1 MFLKLRLM
9 LLISALLFSHQA
21 SAQWKKIYTSYTNDL
36 FGLHQVQGRAY
47 ACGQGSTVLKSNDSG
62 KSWSKLTLTIPT
74 NLKAIYFWDTL
85 TGIVTGENAR
95 IQKTINGGK
104 TWTQKYV
111 RTAAFA
117 FDMKFSGNTG
127 IAVGKDLLAVS
138 SNDAG
143 ETWTVDTTPLVRK
156 QLNCVSISPGGYC
169 WTVGD
174 SGFAFKKHVSEKK
187 WQQVY
192 LGTKINLTTV
202 NTIGDSTIIIAGGMQ
217 DTANVGKHFN
227 ILYYS
232 TDSGKSWLSTPVNE
246 MKTIYASHFQDGDTG
261 FLCGTNGIISKSYQP
276 LSKRGM
282 QLSGTATALNR
293 IHFLGNN
300 GLIIGDGG
308 LILRTT
314 NRGGRGL
321 SISILPKIQFQ
332 TYPNPSNGEFKI
344 SCQETIQKIWVTN
357 SLGQSVPFSFNNGTL
372 KLEDATS
379 GQYFLKIETVSGSLL
394 QTTISVFQ

>member
-1 MFLKLRLM
+1 MFLKLRY
-9 LLISALLFSHQA
+9 LLLTIVILFAHQA
-21 SAQWKKIYTSYTNDL
+21 SAQWKKIYTNYNNDL

-47 ACGQGSTVLKSNDSG
+47 VCGQGSAILKSNDSG

-95 IQKTINGGK
+95 IQKTTNGGK

-117 FDMKFSGNTG
+117 FDMKFSGNNG

-143 ETWTVDTTPLVRK
+143 ETWTVDTTPQVRK
-156 QLNCVSISPGGYC
+156 QLNCVSISKGGYC

-174 SGFAFKKHVSEKK
+174 SGFAFKKHISEKK

-202 NTIGDSTIIIAGGMQ
+202 NTIGDSIIIIAGGMQ

-232 TDSGKSWLSTPVNE
+232 IDSGKSWLSTTLSE
-246 MKTIYASHFQDGDTG
+246 MKTIYASYFQDGDTG

-276 LSKRGM
+276 LSTRGM
-282 QLSGTATALNR
+282 QLSGTATALNN
-293 IHFLGNN
+293 IYFSGNN

-321 SISILPKIQFQ
+321 SISSIPKLQLQ
-332 TYPNPSNGEFKI
+332 TFPNPNTGEFKI
-344 SCQETIQKIWVTN
+344 TCQENIQNIWITN
-357 SLGQSVPFSFNNGTL
+357 ILGQTIPYSFNNGILQL
-372 KLEDATS
+372 KNVEN
-379 GQYFLKIETVSGSLL
+379 GQYFLKIETDSGAIL
-394 QTTISVFQ
+394 QTTISVLQ